1 MYQHER
7 RFIYCE
13 FLNFYLS
20 LRNIYKLIL
29 NRYLVIAGKIGTEV
43 GCFQFFVFLEVL
55 GALFNLFPIFKGC
68 NTVFRIRLSL
78 FQDLF
83 SIYSLFEAFWPY
95 LAIRPPQ
102 KVKN

>member
-7 RFIYCE
+7 RF
-13 FLNFYLS
+13 
-20 LRNIYKLIL
+20 
-29 NRYLVIAGKIGTEV
+29 
-43 GCFQFFVFLEVL
+43 LEVL
-55 GALFNLFPIFKGC
+55 GALNLFPIFKGYT
-68 NTVFRIRLSL
+68 TVFRIRLSL

-102 KVKN
+102 KFKN